1 MYLLGMQ
8 IFPCLVTMMRRNY
21 CQNLIL
27 KWIHM
32 WWLFDVLNQLG
43 AQKYFYHLLCS
54 HIYSDVLNL
63 AIILY
68 PDFSFAWISIQIHV
82 NFTWI
87 QNVIHDRFFFR
98 EMQWR
103 NSRNM
108 SLSRWTFIHSVLIE
122 ENMNVLPC
130 AICWSRF
137 CKIYASTVSGNVRPC
152 FLCILLQLAI
162 VNKIY

>member
-1 MYLLGMQ
+1 
-8 IFPCLVTMMRRNY
+8 MMRRNY

-54 HIYSDVLNL
+54 QIYSDVLNL

-87 QNVIHDRFFFR
+87 QNVIHYRFFFGKCS
-98 EMQWR
+98 EETPGICHYLDGPLYIQF
-103 NSRNM
+103 
-108 SLSRWTFIHSVLIE
+108 SLKKTWMCHLAPSAGRGFARFML
-122 ENMNVLPC
+122 LPC
-130 AICWSRF
+130 
-137 CKIYASTVSGNVRPC
+137 PEM
-152 FLCILLQLAI
+152 
-162 VNKIY
+162 